1 MEKVG
6 KEPVQKKLRKAF
18 LLPSSSVLVV
28 LKIHALKKYMQY
40 KELLK
45 LCLLPPFAEP
55 PHPLCGTSSPSF

>member
-6 KEPVQKKLRKAF
+6 KELVQKKLRKTF
-18 LLPSSSVLVV
+18 LSPSLSVLDT

-45 LCLLPPFAEP
+45 LCLLTPFATSLT
-55 PHPLCGTSSPSF
+55 HLCDTSSPSF